1 MVKPSKKGPGRRRV
15 ITVSIY
21 ALAWMILSVLSPIW
35 IALALLIGLLRRR
48 SFVILRLLIFA
59 WFYFAFELVALVL
72 VAGIFLT
79 RRRGEARD
87 SRLYALQAWW
97 AMVNL
102 SVAQRLLGLDIQV
115 DGTELAVPG
124 PSIFLVRHASI
135 LDTLLPCAYV
145 QRPYGFRVRYVLKQ
159 ELLFDPCID
168 IVGNALPNYFVDRG
182 GDTQAE
188 LDGIR
193 LLAENLGTDGLLMFP
208 EGTRFSLE
216 KRERALQRLA
226 RDGSELLPRARAL
239 SHVLPP
245 KPGGVLALLDALPG
259 VDCVFFAHSGLESF
273 AKIKNLLSGEIVGS
287 TVRVQLWRVD
297 ARDIPKDDADRLHW
311 LYSEWAEVDA
321 FVGNV
326 AETK

>member
-1 MVKPSKKGPGRRRV
+1 
-15 ITVSIY
+15 
-21 ALAWMILSVLSPIW
+21 
-35 IALALLIGLLRRR
+35 
-48 SFVILRLLIFA
+48 
-59 WFYFAFELVALVL
+59 
-72 VAGIFLT
+72 
-79 RRRGEARD
+79 
-87 SRLYALQAWW
+87 
-97 AMVNL
+97 MVNL
-102 SVAQRLLGLDIQV
+102 SVAQRLLRLNIQV
-115 DGTELAVPG
+115 DGAEHAVPG
-124 PSIFLVRHASI
+124 PSILLVRHASI

-145 QRPYGFRVRYVLKQ
+145 QRPYDFRVRYVLKQ

-193 LLAENLGTDGLLMFP
+193 FLAENLGTDGLLMFP

-216 KRERALQRLA
+216 KRERALERLE
-226 RDGSELLPRARAL
+226 REGSELLPRARAL
-239 SHVLPP
+239 AHVLPP

-297 ARDIPKDDADRLHW
+297 ARDIPKDDADRLRW
-311 LYSEWAEVDA
+311 LYTEWAAVDT

-326 AETK
+326 PKQRELTVDKLWTNRANRLHVARSHHEIRSLRCGQKGAVSQCNVAQTITSRKAE